1 MAQQSTPFTPAVIFL
16 RRDGPTA
23 PRTSNRTRRINAVVC
38 TLHLSIASPRMHSLA
53 AMLPIY
59 EAFTKWRLS
68 LNSVLDET
76 PTEIVHTSLKEI
88 VVVTVPSLRGLSTN
102 WGNSS
107 RPHPSAS
114 AVNVTDIG
122 CDSIV
127 SFDTNLQ
134 TFHCPQASR
143 QSNLEDVEVDVS
155 EYRYSNYW
163 TAFYI
168 QRCIYITYAL

>member
-16 RRDGPTA
+16 HRNGPTPA
-23 PRTSNRTRRINAVVC
+23 TTSNRTRRINAVVC

-59 EAFTKWRLS
+59 EAFTKRRLS
-68 LNSVLDET
+68 LNSILDET

-88 VVVTVPSLRGLSTN
+88 FVVVTVQSLRGPSTN

-114 AVNVTDIG
+114 AVNVMDIG
-122 CDSIV
+122 CDSIA
-127 SFDTNLQ
+127 SFDTNLADL
-134 TFHCPQASR
+134 PLSSSIAAI
-143 QSNLEDVEVDVS
+143 EP
-155 EYRYSNYW
+155 
-163 TAFYI
+163 
-168 QRCIYITYAL
+168 